1 MIKVL
6 KEYNGNLSITIIGD
20 GTLYKKAYLLCK
32 KSGFLENFVFLK
44 SIPHSEVF
52 AYYTASDIYI
62 SANTDGNL
70 INTNLEAISS
80 SSCMII
86 PFSQKK
92 KLIDIKTN
100 QLLKDAV
107 LYYKVNNIKDLSN
120 KVMYLL
126 KYPDKIIKFKKKLSV
141 VKKSFIRTWK
151 ERMDEETVILKK
163 LVDLNL
169 KR

>member
-52 AYYTASDIYI
+52 DYYTTSDIYI
-62 SANTDGNL
+62 SANIDGNL

-80 SSCMII
+80 STCMII
-86 PFSQKK
+86 PYPQKK

-100 QLLKDAV
+100 QLLKNAV

-126 KYPDKIIKFKKKLSV
+126 KYPDKIIEFKKIICSKKKLYQNM
-141 VKKSFIRTWK
+141 
-151 ERMDEETVILKK
+151 ERK
-163 LVDLNL
+163 NG
-169 KR
+169 